1 MKNLLFRTLV
11 LALLALVTASM
22 YAQSPAAFNYQ
33 SIAKDP
39 LGNVAKNRTVY
50 VKDIIY
56 QNAAVGGTR
65 VWEEAHI
72 VNTDNDGIF
81 TINIGLGTK
90 SPGIPINNIS
100 QIDWFK
106 GLFFF
111 NLKVAVAPSI
121 PAAWWVAADNYLD
134 MGTTQFLSSPF
145 AMFSNNA
152 NTASFASNANIV
164 DVSKSL
170 PPGKINQYLITDS
183 TGNVSWAFPEAAK
196 SLTPG
201 LPNQFLVT
209 DSLGNVSW
217 AYPQAAGQAVT
228 NITNLQ
234 IRFSSGSGQNI
245 SIEPNT
251 TAVVTIPYPG
261 VQKGDPIIISPQNDT
276 QEWQV
281 YSSWVDSDDIIK
293 VRFANYTDKTV
304 RISGSQYKIVV
315 MK

>member
-11 LALLALVTASM
+11 LALLALVTASL

-152 NTASFASNANIV
+152 NTASFASNANIL
-164 DVSKSL
+164 DVKKSL

-209 DSLGNVSW
+209 DTLGNVGW

-228 NITNLQ
+228 NITNLA
-234 IRFSSGSGQNI
+234 INFSSGLGQNI
-245 SIEPNT
+245 SIDPNT
-251 TAVVTIPYPG
+251 TVVVTIPYPG
-261 VQKGDPIIISPQNDT
+261 ANKGDPVIISPQTDT
-276 QEWQV
+276 QDWQV

-293 VRFANYTDKTV
+293 VRFANFTDKKV
-304 RISGSQYKIVV
+304 QIFGSQYKIVL

>member
-11 LALLALVTASM
+11 LALLVMVTTFI

-81 TINIGLGTK
+81 TINIGLGAK
-90 SPGIPINNIS
+90 LPGIPLNNIS
-100 QIDWFK
+100 QIEWFR

-152 NTASFASNANIV
+152 NTASFASNANIL
-164 DVSKSL
+164 DVKKSL

-183 TGNVSWAFPEAAK
+183 SGNVSWAFPQAAK

-234 IRFSSGSGQNI
+234 INFSSGTGQNLAI
-245 SIEPNT
+245 DENT

-261 VQKGDPIIISPQNDT
+261 ARKGDPIIISPQDDNQD
-276 QEWQV
+276 WQV

-293 VRFANYTDKTV
+293 VRFANFTDKKV
-304 RISGSQYKIVV
+304 LIFGSQYKIVV